1 MVQKPKK
8 ARIFAPCLL
17 HRSFATC
24 FEGFSTISRA
34 QAAVEQK
41 QGFMH
46 PLNFYS
52 VSSPHGEN
60 ENIQHTGGGGI

>member
-17 HRSFATC
+17 HHSFATC

-41 QGFMH
+41 H
-46 PLNFYS
+46 
-52 VSSPHGEN
+52 
-60 ENIQHTGGGGI
+60 